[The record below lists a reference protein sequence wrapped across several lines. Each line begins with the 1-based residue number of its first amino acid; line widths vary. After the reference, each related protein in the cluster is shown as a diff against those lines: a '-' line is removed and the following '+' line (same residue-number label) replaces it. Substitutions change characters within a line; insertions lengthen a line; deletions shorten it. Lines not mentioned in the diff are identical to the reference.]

1 MLSLNPL
8 AKANKT
14 GKQQFSM
21 RYGELPEPSKGLPVL
36 LKGISPENIYV
47 SGLLVIDFNFYS
59 RNTRIHARLV
69 VVNVK

>member
-1 MLSLNPL
+1 
-8 AKANKT
+8 
-14 GKQQFSM
+14 M